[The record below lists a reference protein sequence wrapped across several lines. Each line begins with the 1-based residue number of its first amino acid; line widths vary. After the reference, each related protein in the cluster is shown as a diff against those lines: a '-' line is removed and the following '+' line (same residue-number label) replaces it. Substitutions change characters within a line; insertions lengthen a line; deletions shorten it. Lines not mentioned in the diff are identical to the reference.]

1 MFTNLDLSELINNF
15 FSLAI
20 EYRFECFALFLFCL
34 VGRGHIQSYCPS
46 VVFLL
51 CQSVTKLVPREAT
64 PVKCLAFPFDMANMA
79 AEKRNSGKN
88 RLHLFCFFICA
99 FYARLTAIF

>member
-1 MFTNLDLSELINNF
+1 M
-15 FSLAI
+15 
-20 EYRFECFALFLFCL
+20 
-34 VGRGHIQSYCPS
+34 
-46 VVFLL
+46 
-51 CQSVTKLVPREAT
+51 TKLVPREAT